1 MSPAEKCELALV
13 PLLAATAW
21 LLAPLLPTGLSLG
34 HIFLVCSV
42 LLLLQ
47 SLVRDLWLLAS
58 MRRHGKAESREK
70 APCMCVESTVGLA
83 GVVMGLTLLAVGLTQ
98 TVAIHRWGWG
108 GLVLSVTGI
117 GFLIRNLV
125 FEWSPWRI
133 RLDKNHMNIVFAWK
147 R

>member
-34 HIFLVCSV
+34 HLFLVCSV

-58 MRRHGKAESREK
+58 MRLHGKPVAGQK
-70 APCMCVESTVGLA
+70 IPCMCVESTVGFA
-83 GVVMGLTLLAVGLTQ
+83 GVVTGLTLLAVGLPQ
-98 TVAIHRWGWG
+98 TVPIDRWGWC
-108 GLVLSVTGI
+108 GLILSVTAI
-117 GFLIRNLV
+117 GFLLRDLV
-125 FEWSPWRI
+125 FEWNPWRI
-133 RLDKNHMNIVFAWK
+133 RFDKNHMNIIFTWK
-147 R
+147 K